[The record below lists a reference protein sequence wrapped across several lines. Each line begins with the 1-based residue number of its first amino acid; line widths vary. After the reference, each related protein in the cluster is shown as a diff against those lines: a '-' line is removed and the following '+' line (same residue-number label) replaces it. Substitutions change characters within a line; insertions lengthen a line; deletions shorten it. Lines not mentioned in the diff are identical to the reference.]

1 MTCEQWSLNTRYAI
15 SAGNGDI
22 EHSHITFL
30 RSENIPAMYIDTRS
44 GDMGYIHADRNHSE
58 SGAMRLVTG
67 EGETIYSGKLK
78 KSTDGET
85 PPGRRRRRP
94 TAWNCRKTMT
104 FWEWAR
110 R

>member
-78 KSTDGET
+78 KNQRTGKLHLGGGEEGLQ
-85 PPGRRRRRP
+85 PG
-94 TAWNCRKTMT
+94 TAGKP
-104 FWEWAR
+104 
-110 R
+110 